1 MKLRTKFMMFTAA
14 MALSTGMAMAAITG
28 SDVVSTYQAQNYSY
42 IQVKEG
48 PTQIKV
54 EAIKDGMQIEVIYD
68 KATGDVVSTES
79 GVASAEDAA
88 KTGVSVKVVKAD
100 FGGKDGKHGKDDDQP
115 GVDDGD
121 HNGDVGDDDGDNGDD
136 NGDDSGDDNN
146 DSGDDNSNDDGDSS
160 DHSGDS
166 GDDNDGDGDGGSGGN
181 GSSGSDDSGCAD

>member
-121 HNGDVGDDDGDNGDD
+121 HNGDVGDDNGDD

-166 GDDNDGDGDGGSGGN
+166 GDSGDDNDGDGDGGSGGN
-181 GSSGSDDSGCAD
+181 SSSGSDDSGCAD

>member
-100 FGGKDGKHGKDDDQP
+100 FGGKDGKHGKDDVDQV
-115 GVDDGD
+115 GEDDA
-121 HNGDVGDDDGDNGDD
+121 DNGDD
-136 NGDDSGDDNN
+136 DNDVDGTEIEDVDQEHDSKDQADIEDHDEPEEEDEPKENGEPTEPDDSNE
-146 DSGDDNSNDDGDSS
+146 
-160 DHSGDS
+160 H
-166 GDDNDGDGDGGSGGN
+166 SGGN
-181 GSSGSDDSGCAD
+181 GSGSDESGSEY